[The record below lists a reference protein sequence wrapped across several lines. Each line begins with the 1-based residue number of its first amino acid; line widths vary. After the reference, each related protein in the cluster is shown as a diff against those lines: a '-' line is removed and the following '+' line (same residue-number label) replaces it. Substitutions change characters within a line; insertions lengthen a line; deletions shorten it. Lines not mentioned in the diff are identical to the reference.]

1 MNWSQLSDK
10 QKTAVKSAYE
20 SGKEPGAIAPTFGLK
35 PKQVSDQ
42 AYRKKWKKVGKKS
55 GKKGGAKRKTNRPSA
70 AKGARGGKGKSAKS
84 ARKPASRG
92 KKNTARRR

>member
-10 QKTAVKSAYE
+10 QKSAIRSAYE

-42 AYRKKWKKVGKKS
+42 AYRKKWKKVAKKGAAKRRPTKRPSS
-55 GKKGGAKRKTNRPSA
+55 GK
-70 AKGARGGKGKSAKS
+70 
-84 ARKPASRG
+84 
-92 KKNTARRR
+92 TARRGKAKAARGKTARRGKRITSRRR